1 MIPQRNFSLLSNR
14 LAREGGRRIPE
25 AVFERDYCLSW
36 FLIGLSHSPLK
47 DILLFKGG
55 TCIKKCYI
63 PEYRFSEDL
72 DFTLTE
78 KFPLENIQKNLDI
91 AFKQTQQ
98 ASGVELHFSRYDR
111 HTHENSY
118 TFFLGYEGP
127 LPGASGK
134 KVKVDI
140 TIREKIVFPVEE
152 KIVLKGYKEYE
163 DMPENVSIHAYSL
176 DEIAT
181 EKVVALLDRARNEP
195 RDLYDI
201 WYLSSNQHVNLVEL
215 VEAVEQKWKFRGK
228 KLTDTREEFLRKET
242 RLKKL
247 WKMRLSS
254 QVTALP
260 EFGQVYRVIRRELRQ
275 AGLLRQ
281 RKI

>member
-1 MIPQRNFSLLSNR
+1 MIPQRNLSLLSNR

-47 DILLFKGG
+47 DIFLFKGG
-55 TCIKKCYI
+55 TGIKKCYI

-72 DFTLTE
+72 DFTLRE
-78 KFPLENIQKNLDI
+78 GFPFENIQKNLDI

-98 ASGVELHFSRYDR
+98 ASGIKLHFSRYDR

-127 LPGASGK
+127 LPGVSGK

-140 TIREKIVFPVEE
+140 TRREKIVFPVEE

-163 DMPENVSIHAYSL
+163 DIPENAPIHVYSL

-201 WYLSSNQHVNLVEL
+201 WYLASNQYVNLAEL

-228 KLTDTREEFLRKET
+228 KLTDVREEFLRKET

-254 QVTALP
+254 QMTTLP
-260 EFGQVYRVIRRELRQ
+260 EFGQVYRVVQRELRQ
-275 AGLLRQ
+275 GGLLRQ